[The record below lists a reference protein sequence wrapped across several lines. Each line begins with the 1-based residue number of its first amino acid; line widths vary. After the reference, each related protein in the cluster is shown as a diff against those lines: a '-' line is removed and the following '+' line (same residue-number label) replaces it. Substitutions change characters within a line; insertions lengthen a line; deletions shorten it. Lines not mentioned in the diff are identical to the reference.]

1 MEKLATERHNVDAVH
16 DRLRGAILRGDIP
29 PGEVLQQV
37 ALAEEL
43 GSQPHPLAK
52 GAFRLL
58 QREGLLEGSPNRS
71 YRVTSFSPR
80 DLEELYVTFLPLQA
94 LAIRLTIPR
103 LQSADIA
110 TMMGDLAQMDHY
122 AEVQDV
128 EAWEVPHREF
138 HRRLIQHAGRR
149 VVELL
154 DRLSDHAGRY
164 RRVYLAGTSYGFEAA
179 AAEHRELL
187 GPAARAT
194 RTLPPPGSPTTSRTP
209 RSTCSR
215 WPTTPTSRRR
225 SRSRSRSPSCPCRTA
240 AEASGPPGRRASTFY
255 ASREETRRSTRE
267 RPRGRRFGGR
277 GADVPSCRA
286 CTTSRS
292 RATSSSPRWTAARCC
307 WTSTGRSSRTTCPPS
322 SCCTVARGC
331 SAIARCT
338 PPSASSPWC
347 AVGSRWRARATASP
361 TWRRTRRSCTTSRR
375 RSGGC
380 ARTRPSTG

>member
-43 GSQPHPLAK
+43 GVSRTPLRE
-52 GAFRLL
+52 AFRLL

-94 LAIRLTIPR
+94 LAIRLTIPL
-103 LQSADIA
+103 LQSSDIA

-122 AEVQDV
+122 AEAQDV
-128 EAWEVPHREF
+128 EGWEVPHREF

-154 DRLSDHAGRY
+154 DQLSDHAGRY

-187 GPAARAT
+187 
-194 RTLPPPGSPTTSRTP
+194 
-209 RSTCSR
+209 
-215 WPTTPTSRRR
+215 
-225 SRSRSRSPSCPCRTA
+225 
-240 AEASGPPGRRASTFY
+240 E
-255 ASREETRRSTRE
+255 
-267 RPRGRRFGGR
+267 
-277 GADVPSCRA
+277 SCRA
-286 CTTSRS
+286 GDTNL
-292 RATSSSPRWTAARCC
+292 AAARLAHHLAH
-307 WTSTGRSSRTTCPPS
+307 TALDVLAMADDAYEPHALK
-322 SCCTVARGC
+322 VAL
-331 SAIARCT
+331 
-338 PPSASSPWC
+338 
-347 AVGSRWRARATASP
+347 AVAQLPLPDER
-361 TWRRTRRSCTTSRR
+361 
-375 RSGGC
+375 
-380 ARTRPSTG
+380 